1 MYGEIYATENLV
13 TFIDAILQF
22 VIFGTFKKRV
32 LELPSRLHRV
42 VIDPHKYKELKQSL
56 SKDQSE
62 YRLIGNFFLFEKPQS
77 SKASVKNFFSE
88 FLPISHYK
96 DMKTV
101 YCGGIEITG
110 IQTTL
115 ASYRQFEKAT
125 PLIKKYT
132 FVPFETDQVGIFYEY

>member
-1 MYGEIYATENLV
+1 MFQFFNFLQQKICFLIGTYGEIYATENLV

-62 YRLIGNFFLFEKPQS
+62 YRVIGNFFLFEKPQS
-77 SKASVKNFFSE
+77 SKASVKNFFFRIPPNQSLQRHE
-88 FLPISHYK
+88 NCLLWRNRNNWYTNNFSFLPPI
-96 DMKTV
+96 
-101 YCGGIEITG
+101 
-110 IQTTL
+110 
-115 ASYRQFEKAT
+115 
-125 PLIKKYT
+125 
-132 FVPFETDQVGIFYEY
+132 